1 MTVLNLASERC
12 VATDE
17 ICVKGVRGCFL
28 DKRFIGSCV
37 MQEPIN
43 FARVGTAVP
52 CLPSMFSL
60 GAYSLRR
67 VRHSVKRSIHLYV
80 ENYTPNR
87 SKNQGFKRKNTVI
100 FCLTGFSGSKE
111 SYSINK
117 TVALHLIRS
126 QRSSQT
132 KFFNY

>member
-80 ENYTPNR
+80 EIILLIA
-87 SKNQGFKRKNTVI
+87 RKI
-100 FCLTGFSGSKE
+100 KGSRGKIRLFFCLTGFSGSKE
-111 SYSINK
+111 IYSINK

>member
-60 GAYSLRR
+60 GAYFLRR
-67 VRHSVKRSIHLYV
+67 VRHSVKQSIHLYI
-80 ENYTPNR
+80 ENYTRNC

-100 FCLTGFSGSKE
+100 FLSGRLFRFKGKLF
-111 SYSINK
+111 YK
-117 TVALHLIRS
+117 
-126 QRSSQT
+126 
-132 KFFNY
+132 

>member
-80 ENYTPNR
+80 ENYTSNR

-100 FCLTGFSGSKE
+100 FLPDRLFRFKGNLFYK
-111 SYSINK
+111 
-117 TVALHLIRS
+117 
-126 QRSSQT
+126 
-132 KFFNY
+132 